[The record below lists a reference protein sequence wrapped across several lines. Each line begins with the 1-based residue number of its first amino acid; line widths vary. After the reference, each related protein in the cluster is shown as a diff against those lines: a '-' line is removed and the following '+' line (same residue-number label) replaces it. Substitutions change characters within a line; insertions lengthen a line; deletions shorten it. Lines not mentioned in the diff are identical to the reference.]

1 MSTYKVGDKFIIE
14 IAEVY
19 ENELSGID
27 VFEAATS
34 EPLYRI
40 KGFNSLVFDKNGLD
54 KIEKIKPTLTVPY
67 SEAYEKG
74 MNDTWD
80 IARELCKTGYSECN
94 EIFGDETVEHVI
106 KNYMPLEVKEKIEY
120 FNKAINTIKEYNLDS
135 QGFNETMKKIIEDE
149 KIDTDRLWKLEAE
162 SPEKRY
168 VRCIGFEYESKKYI
182 VDSVLQKM
190 FCEND
195 PDYDETSYIIN
206 PEEQFYEYYG
216 G

>member
-1 MSTYKVGDKFIIE
+1 MSKYKVGDKFIIE

-19 ENELSGID
+19 ENVLNDID
-27 VFEAATS
+27 VFEAVTS

-54 KIEKIKPTLTVPY
+54 KIEKIKPTLPVPY

-80 IARELCKTGYSECN
+80 IARELCKTGYSECT

-120 FNKAINTIKEYNLDS
+120 FKKRIEIKVGDKVQDCDDDTKAIVLDKENLSD
-135 QGFNETMKKIIEDE
+135 EYE
-149 KIDTDRLWKLEAE
+149 KIGKPAALLGSLTAGCK
-162 SPEKRY
+162 STK
-168 VRCIGFEYESKKYI
+168 
-182 VDSVLQKM
+182 
-190 FCEND
+190 
-195 PDYDETSYIIN
+195 
-206 PEEQFYEYYG
+206 
-216 G
+216 